1 MDVLIKQTDKTIGYG
16 VFAARTFKQG
26 ESVLKPTGTIIDH
39 QTRYSIQI
47 DWDKHLDPD
56 EPAKYLNHS
65 CDPNMGIHTGADMLP
80 EFIALR
86 DIQTGEEMSFDYA
99 MSEYQHYARSNPAEE
114 IDLSCHCGA
123 DDCRGRLGYFSE
135 LDESLKE
142 KYAGYI
148 SAYLV
153 NHQADS
159 EETSSTQAADIPKD
173 SGEHA
178 SGKANHTFQNIQNQF
193 AR

>member
-1 MDVLIKQTDKTIGYG
+1 MDVIVRQTSNNIGYG
-16 VFAARTFKQG
+16 VFAARSFQQG
-26 ESVLKPTGTIIDH
+26 ERVIKPSGRIINH
-39 QTRYSIQI
+39 QTRISIQI

-65 CDPNMGIHTGADMLP
+65 CDPNMGIHTRADMLP

-86 DIQTGEEMSFDYA
+86 DIQAGEELTFDYA

-114 IDLSCHCGA
+114 FDLSCHCGA
-123 DDCRGRLGYFSE
+123 DNCRGRLGYYSE
-135 LDESLKE
+135 LDKALRE

-153 NHQADS
+153 NQQT
-159 EETSSTQAADIPKD
+159 ERVETQKIPHKK
-173 SGEHA
+173 EHKQSREYA
-178 SGKANHTFQNIQNQF
+178 S
-193 AR
+193 

>member
-1 MDVLIKQTDKTIGYG
+1 MDVIVKQTGNKIGYG
-16 VFAARTFKQG
+16 VFSARTFKQG
-26 ESVLKPTGTIIDH
+26 ESVLKATGTISDH

-47 DWDKHLDPD
+47 NWDKHLDPD

-65 CDPNMGIHTGADMLP
+65 CDPNMGIHSGADMLP

-86 DIQTGEEMSFDYA
+86 DIQAGEELTFDYA
-99 MSEYQHYARSNPAEE
+99 MSEYKHYPRLDPTEDF
-114 IDLSCHCGA
+114 DLSCHCSA
-123 DDCRGRLGYFSE
+123 DDCRSKLGYYSE

-153 NHQADS
+153 NHQVGTK
-159 EETSSTQAADIPKD
+159 ETSSTQTADMQKN
-173 SGEHA
+173 SEKHE
-178 SGKANHTFQNIQNQF
+178 S
-193 AR
+193 